1 MNSHESVLEV
11 PADHPSL
18 PGHFPGNP
26 IVPGVLLL
34 DEVLN
39 AAERWLERTVHVR
52 ALPQVKFVQPLK
64 PHETARIQLTL
75 DGSSLKFAI
84 QKADATIAQ
93 GVMQLAEG
101 A

>member
-1 MNSHESVLEV
+1 MNSHESAFEV

-26 IVPGVLLL
+26 IVPGVVLL

-39 AAERWLERTVHVR
+39 AAERWLNRAVRLR

-64 PHETARIQLTL
+64 PQEAARINLAL
-75 DGSSLKFAI
+75 DGVSLKFTI
-84 QKADATIAQ
+84 QKADAIIAQ
-93 GVMQLAEG
+93 GAMQLAEG